1 MDKELSY
8 VLSLISK
15 ARHSSDRRLPT
26 IRQMQAQSHL
36 SRHRLQ
42 RAIAMLRMKGEL
54 EVKKGGGIFLPS
66 PHPPKPAR
74 VTKRKSRR
82 EQIYARIT
90 REIRRGRYAAG
101 AGMPLVKELAERYG
115 TDRGT
120 MRRVLDR
127 LTEDKWLRYCRR
139 RWYVT
144 GSKSN
149 TAVLNQILL
158 VGTPLGIGIVQNIP
172 WESRELIRLLD
183 LECNR
188 RGIRLRLCGLSDLVS
203 LSDTGTLSMLKDSLG
218 CVLWL
223 FSSLEGL
230 EWPELLRRAA
240 RFQKRVTVWD
250 NMGVLPHPGQVV
262 PLFPSLS
269 FYAFARSED
278 DGYDVAMHVLQ
289 RGHTKAAFVTLDP
302 PADWSELRYRAI
314 CRAFEQ
320 CGQGRGCRYIGCPD
334 SSRINKFFQEHDLR
348 QAFLDH
354 LNTQAD
360 RTLPGGLYPTKYT
373 EMNAVSM
380 AREYVAEALLVRRFE
395 PVLEQLYEQSDIT
408 VWICANDSIAHL
420 AKSFLDRK
428 GASSKNRPSMISF
441 DDSPLAQQ
449 AQISSYNFN
458 LPAVAAEIVDGL
470 IHARPLEEQGV
481 VLRVPGFVNDRGSVA
496 KRSG

>member
-1 MDKELSY
+1 ME
-8 VLSLISK
+8 K
-15 ARHSSDRRLPT
+15 ARHSAERRLPT
-26 IRQMQAQSHL
+26 IRRMQAHSRL

-42 RAIAMLRMKGEL
+42 RAIASLRMKGEL

-66 PHPPKPAR
+66 PRPRSTAKA
-74 VTKRKSRR
+74 TKRKSRR
-82 EQIYARIT
+82 DQIYTRIT

-139 RWYVT
+139 RWYVA
-144 GSKSN
+144 GAKSS

-158 VGTPLGIGIVQNIP
+158 IGTPLEIGIVQNIP

-183 LECNR
+183 LECSR
-188 RGIRLRLCGLSDLVS
+188 RGIRLRLCGLRDLVD
-203 LSDTGTLSMLKDSLG
+203 LSDRGTLSMLKDSLG

-223 FSSLEGL
+223 FSSLAGL
-230 EWPELLRRAA
+230 EWTELARRVA

-250 NMGVLPHPGQVV
+250 NRGLLPHPGQVV
-262 PLFPSLS
+262 PQFPSLS
-269 FYAFARSED
+269 FYAFARSEE

-289 RGHTKAAFVTLDP
+289 RGHTKAAFVTVDP

-320 CGQGRGCRYIGCPD
+320 CGHGRGCRYVGCPE
-334 SSRINKFFQEHDLR
+334 SAHTGSLFQEHDMR

-354 LNTQAD
+354 LNAQAD
-360 RTLPGGLYPTKYT
+360 RTLPGSLYPTKYT

-380 AREYVAEALLVRRFE
+380 ARGYVSEALLVRRFE
-395 PVLEQLYEQSDIT
+395 PVLEQLYAQPDIT

-428 GASSKNRPSMISF
+428 GASSGHRPSMISF

-458 LPAVAAEIVDGL
+458 LPAVAAEIIDGL